1 MVNTSSSP
9 GPTSEQILANF
20 SYSSGFLL
28 SEMIISLS
36 PSISISP
43 ATHDGN
49 KKSWWCNKL
58 WKRRTITARDLK
70 YLERTLIL
78 NIKLGTLHLSKSEDD
93 GAQQVLSL
101 PDPPVHK
108 PASISVWRVSHIFGH
123 LSATRSKSPKPLN
136 SSHSI
141 TPLVFLSADSTIDN
155 KIILRARV
163 CIETTIKVPTLGRCQ
178 ELV

>member
-1 MVNTSSSP
+1 M
-9 GPTSEQILANF
+9 E
-20 SYSSGFLL
+20 
-28 SEMIISLS
+28 
-36 PSISISP
+36 
-43 ATHDGN
+43 
-49 KKSWWCNKL
+49 
-58 WKRRTITARDLK
+58 
-70 YLERTLIL
+70 IL

-141 TPLVFLSADSTIDN
+141 TRLVFLSADSTIDN
-155 KIILRARV
+155 KIILRAGA
-163 CIETTIKVPTLGRCQ
+163 CIETTFKVATLGRCQ